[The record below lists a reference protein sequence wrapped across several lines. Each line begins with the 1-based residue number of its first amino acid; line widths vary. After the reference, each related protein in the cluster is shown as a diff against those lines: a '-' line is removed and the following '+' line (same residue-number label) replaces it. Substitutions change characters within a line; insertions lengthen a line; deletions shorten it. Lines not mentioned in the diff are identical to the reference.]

1 MVETDPVD
9 AVSAAA
15 GIAIAKLDS
24 PMRRPARGNEAERLG
39 HCAPLLR
46 DATRLPLA
54 CDADVEDDGIVD
66 DSPPLGGRRK
76 GNCRKRGRRQKSLH
90 LPAKRYSGRD
100 VPQMIGS

>member
-1 MVETDPVD
+1 VVETDPVE
-9 AVSAAA
+9 AVASAA
-15 GIAIAKLDS
+15 GVAIAELKSPRRWPDS
-24 PMRRPARGNEAERLG
+24 GNEAERAG